1 MQEIKVE
8 NELNVKI
15 FINGEPDCTL
25 VLEDSDS
32 GFIEALEMQI
42 SEYFKSIQKCY
53 GPQKLDKEIIT
64 LFVNEFG
71 TVPGSFRLE

>member
-32 GFIEALEMQI
+32 GFLEALEMQI
-42 SEYFKSIQKCY
+42 SEYFKSIQK
-53 GPQKLDKEIIT
+53 
-64 LFVNEFG
+64 
-71 TVPGSFRLE
+71 